1 MVKVDIEKS
10 LYDEIMAF
18 CELNEIADANK
29 FINETL
35 KKGFDMK
42 KYGDSFAFFF
52 NKSEDEI
59 VHVKN
64 TPEPEPEPV
73 AEVKEEVI
81 PEPEPEPVAE
91 VKKKGGRKKKEQP
104 KEEEIVAEPE
114 VVIEQEPIEDQPKE
128 PVYKIKEEEVKKPE
142 KKYVTLRN
150 KRDDNYDVYDT
161 I

>member
-10 LYDEIMAF
+10 LYDEIIAF

-52 NKSEDEI
+52 NKKEDEI

-73 AEVKEEVI
+73 VEVKEEVI
-81 PEPEPEPVAE
+81 PEPEVV

-104 KEEEIVAEPE
+104 KEEEILPEPE
-114 VVIEQEPIEDQPKE
+114 VIVEQEPVNEQPKE
-128 PVYKIKEEEVKKPE
+128 PVYKIKEEVGKTE
-142 KKYVTLRN
+142 KKYVTLRG
-150 KRDDNYDVYDT
+150 KKDDNYDVYDT

>member
-73 AEVKEEVI
+73 VEVKEEVVV
-81 PEPEPEPVAE
+81 EPEVA

-104 KEEEIVAEPE
+104 KEEEITPEPE
-114 VVIEQEPIEDQPKE
+114 VVIEEEPVNEQPKE
-128 PVYKIKEEEVKKPE
+128 PVYKIKEEIGKTE
-142 KKYVTLRN
+142 KKYVTLRG
-150 KRDDNYDVYDT
+150 KKDDNYDVYDE

>member
-64 TPEPEPEPV
+64 T
-73 AEVKEEVI
+73 

>member
-10 LYDEIMAF
+10 LYDEMMVF

-64 TPEPEPEPV
+64 TPEPEPV
-73 AEVKEEVI
+73 VEVKEEVI

-104 KEEEIVAEPE
+104 KKEEIVAEPE
-114 VVIEQEPIEDQPKE
+114 VVIEEEPVNEQPKE
-128 PVYKIKEEEVKKPE
+128 PVYKIKEEIGKTE
-142 KKYVTLRN
+142 KKYVTLRS
-150 KRDDNYDVYDT
+150 KKDDNYDVYDT

>member
-64 TPEPEPEPV
+64 TPEPEPELV
-73 AEVKEEVI
+73 VEVKEEVVV
-81 PEPEPEPVAE
+81 EPEVA

-104 KEEEIVAEPE
+104 KEEEITPEPE
-114 VVIEQEPIEDQPKE
+114 VVIEEEPVNEQPKE
-128 PVYKIKEEEVKKPE
+128 PVYKIKEEIGKTE
-142 KKYVTLRN
+142 KKYVTLRG
-150 KRDDNYDVYDT
+150 KKDDNYDVYDT

>member
-1 MVKVDIEKS
+1 MPNITIEKS

-73 AEVKEEVI
+73 VEVKEEVVV
-81 PEPEPEPVAE
+81 EPEVA

-104 KEEEIVAEPE
+104 KEEEITPEPE
-114 VVIEQEPIEDQPKE
+114 VVIEEEPVNEQPKE
-128 PVYKIKEEEVKKPE
+128 PVYKIKEEIGKTE

>member
-10 LYDEIMAF
+10 LYDDIVAF
-18 CELNEIADANK
+18 CELNEITDANK

-35 KKGFDMK
+35 SKGFDMK

-52 NKSEDEI
+52 NKREDEI

-64 TPEPEPEPV
+64 MPEPEPV
-73 AEVKEEVI
+73 VEVKEEVT
-81 PEPEPEPVAE
+81 PEPEVV

-104 KEEEIVAEPE
+104 KEEEILPEPE
-114 VVIEQEPIEDQPKE
+114 VVVEEEPVNEQPKE
-128 PVYKIKEEEVKKPE
+128 PVYKIKDEVGKTE
-142 KKYVTLRN
+142 KKYVSLRN
-150 KRDDNYDVYDT
+150 KKDDNYDVYDT

>member
-73 AEVKEEVI
+73 VEVKEEVVV
-81 PEPEPEPVAE
+81 EPEVV

-104 KEEEIVAEPE
+104 KEEEITPEPE
-114 VVIEQEPIEDQPKE
+114 VVIEEEPVNEQPKE
-128 PVYKIKEEEVKKPE
+128 PVYKIKEEIGKTE
-142 KKYVTLRN
+142 KKYVTLRG
-150 KRDDNYDVYDT
+150 KKDDNYDVYDT